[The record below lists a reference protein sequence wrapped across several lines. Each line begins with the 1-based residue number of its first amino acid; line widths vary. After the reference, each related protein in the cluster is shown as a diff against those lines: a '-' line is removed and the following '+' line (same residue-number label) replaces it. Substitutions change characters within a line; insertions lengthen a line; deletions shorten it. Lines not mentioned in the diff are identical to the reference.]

1 MTDEA
6 SEPGARQRLVN
17 ASASS
22 SSPEKTRTCAAS
34 QAWPNLATPSLTPGS
49 RFLGCTEVG
58 THESSLMCAE
68 GVARTRASEAKAP
81 PAARRA
87 SRATAAR
94 LTSVVGG
101 TQYLPN

>member
-1 MTDEA
+1 
-6 SEPGARQRLVN
+6 
-17 ASASS
+17 
-22 SSPEKTRTCAAS
+22 
-34 QAWPNLATPSLTPGS
+34 
-49 RFLGCTEVG
+49 
-58 THESSLMCAE
+58 MCAE